1 MKKPL
6 NLDNFLDWFIENY
19 FALFW
24 FCVGLGSLIAGVVYA
39 LRNEYDRAF
48 ALSTFGIACHA
59 RVEVKILQT
68 RIEHLESEKVDE
80 QQKL

>member
-1 MKKPL
+1 MTMKKPS

-24 FCVGLGSLIAGVVYA
+24 FCIGMAYLISGFVHL

-48 ALSTFGIACHA
+48 ALTTFGVACHA
-59 RVEVKILQT
+59 RAEVKILQT
-68 RIEHLESEKVDE
+68 RIEHLESAKADE
-80 QQKL
+80 Q